1 MIYLKY
7 FDQEEYLV
15 RQDIL
20 LDISCTDKLL
30 MKKIRAVHI
39 LAMYTYILV
48 VISDP

>member
-7 FDQEEYLV
+7 FDQEKYLV

-39 LAMYTYILV
+39 LAIHTYILMV
-48 VISDP
+48 SGHK